1 MRVRLFRW
9 KAVGPLLGLLVVLAV
24 LAALFAEPVA
34 RETAEDAGSDLL
46 GTEVDVAKLDL
57 YPRETAV
64 ELRGLQ
70 VADPFEPRRNLVE
83 AAELRLRLDPAALI
97 EKKIVAEEFVLSG
110 MRFGTART
118 RPARPSAGGG
128 FAPRLVRAMREW
140 VGRFDVPLL
149 SLTPIDTVRQLV
161 LNPGQLAS
169 VRAAQGLAARTD
181 STCRALEQGFRSL
194 DLGATVDSARA
205 LADRLQGAD
214 PRTLGLQGTRDAIVS
229 VRATLAALDSTR
241 RRIGQ
246 LEQRVRGAVD
256 LLGSGLQA
264 LDSARQR
271 DHAFARSLLKL
282 PSFEAPDLGKA
293 FFGKVSIERF
303 QQAVYWV
310 ELARQYM
317 PPGLL
322 PREVPGP
329 DRLRM
334 AGTTVHFPKE
344 HRYPSFLLELGRID
358 FAVGG
363 DKALRGAYQATVRGL
378 TTAPALYGRP
388 TVISATRTAR
398 GSAIEGIEVS
408 AVIDHLGPRPRDSV
422 AARARGVRLPAI
434 DLPGVPFRVEPG
446 VGTSELVLAL
456 QGDRLLG
463 RWAIGSD
470 RVRWARDT
478 ASRPLNTLEQVVWR
492 ILSGLSELRV
502 AAEVSG
508 TLARPELSVSSNLD
522 RAVAD
527 RLTALVGEEVAR
539 AERLARAKVDSLV
552 ADRVEP
558 VRRQIAA
565 VQADATRRIAG
576 ERERV
581 EEVRRRLEAELK
593 RLAGPAGE
601 LIPLPK
607 LLPP

>member
-1 MRVRLFRW
+1 MRVRIFRW
-9 KAVGPLLGLLVVLAV
+9 KAVGPLLGFLVVLGV
-24 LAALFAEPVA
+24 LAVLFAEPVA
-34 RETAEDAGSDLL
+34 RETTEDAGTDLL

-83 AAELRLRLDPAALI
+83 AADLRLRLNPTALI

-110 MRFGTART
+110 MRFGTARA
-118 RPARPSAGGG
+118 RPARPSSGGG
-128 FAPRLVRAMREW
+128 FAPRLVRALREW
-140 VGRFDVPLL
+140 SGRFDVPLL

-169 VRAAQGLAARTD
+169 VQAAQALAARTD
-181 STCRALEQGFRSL
+181 STRRALEEGFRSL
-194 DLGATVDSARA
+194 DVGATVDSARA

-214 PRTLGLQGTRDAIVS
+214 PRRLGVQGTRDAIVS
-229 VRATLAALDSTR
+229 VRATLATLDSTR
-241 RRIGQ
+241 RRIGE

-256 LLGSGLQA
+256 LLGSGLQG
-264 LDSARQR
+264 LDSARRR
-271 DHAFARSLLKL
+271 DYAFARSLLKL
-282 PSFEAPDLGKA
+282 PSFEAPDIGKA

-310 ELARQYM
+310 ELARHYM

-322 PREVPGP
+322 PREAPGP

-334 AGTTVHFPKE
+334 AGTTVRFPKE
-344 HRYPSFLLELGRID
+344 HRYPSFLLEFGRID
-358 FAVGG
+358 FALGG
-363 DKALRGAYQATVRGL
+363 DNPLRGAYEATVRGL
-378 TTAPALYGRP
+378 TSAPALYGRP

-398 GSAIEGIEVS
+398 GSAIEGIQVS
-408 AVIDHLGPRPRDSV
+408 AVLDHLGPRPRDSV
-422 AARARGVRLPAI
+422 VARARGVRLPAI
-434 DLPGVPFRVEPG
+434 DLPGAPFRVEPG
-446 VGTSELVLAL
+446 VGTSELVIAL
-456 QGDRLLG
+456 QGDRLFG

-470 RVRWARDT
+470 RVRWASDT
-478 ASRPLNTLEQVVWR
+478 AGRPLNTLEQVVWR
-492 ILSGLSELRV
+492 IVSGLSELRV
-502 AAEVSG
+502 AAQVSG

-522 RAVAD
+522 RAIAD
-527 RLTALVGEEVAR
+527 RLKALVGEEVAR

-552 ADRVEP
+552 ADKVEP
-558 VRRQIAA
+558 VRRRIAA
-565 VQADATRRIAG
+565 VRADATGRIQA

-581 EEVRRRLEAELK
+581 AEVQRRLEAELK